1 MTPET
6 QNAVEALGRYVAEA
20 GRVKVTDKTVRG
32 VVTDALGMQRL
43 RQPRF
48 DKVIELALS
57 NGGQFRRE
65 GDYLIHED
73 PERLSTPTV
82 LVRKHPDNIKKAQTP
97 FAAPSASPHPRAGR
111 PKHYMGALLEGRL
124 NDQSR
129 ELPEAARAAAIFTHC
144 PHCQATLLLS
154 GTITVDSSE
163 P

>member
-6 QNAVEALGRYVAEA
+6 KNAVEALGRYVAEA

-48 DKVIELALS
+48 DKVIELAMS
-57 NGGQFRRE
+57 NGGHFRRE

-73 PERLSTPTV
+73 PEALSTPTV
-82 LVRKHPDNIKKAQTP
+82 IVRKHPDNLKKAE
-97 FAAPSASPHPRAGR
+97 AKISNPHPPAGR

-129 ELPEAARAAAIFTHC
+129 DLPEDARAAAIFTHC

-154 GTITVDSSE
+154 GTVTVDSSE